1 MINLKVTDMR
11 KYILQLMSISTLF
24 AAMQVTA
31 GNPDRAGGAGGT
43 QLLINPYT
51 RSAGMMGASTASTR
65 GVEAFQFNI
74 AGLAYTNKTDISFSR
89 VTYLQGT
96 DVYINNISLAQSL
109 GSGSVLGLAI
119 NQFDFGSIPITSVSQ
134 PDGTLGTYSPQVL
147 NISLAYAKKFSNS
160 ITGGLNLRII
170 SEGLTNVTANGVAI
184 DAGVQYQTTL
194 VAKKKS
200 IKKED
205 FRFGI
210 SMRNIGPNMQYSGS
224 GLSFRSINPITGAD
238 RRAYM
243 GSESFNLP
251 ALVHIGAS
259 YDMRLDAKSTDTY
272 YHRLTTHG
280 NFNYNAFSSNVTT
293 IGLEYAFKETFML
306 RGGYG
311 YQENGTS
318 STDYR
323 SQYYGAAVGAGV
335 ALPIS
340 KSGTRMNIDYSYA
353 PTRVFNGIHNITL
366 AIVIDS
372 KK

>member
-1 MINLKVTDMR
+1 MR
-11 KYILQLMSISTLF
+11 KYILQLMSITTLF
-24 AAMQVTA
+24 ASVRVMA

-51 RSAGMMGASTASTR
+51 RSAGMMGASTASSR

-74 AGLAYTNKTDISFSR
+74 AGLAYTNKT
-89 VTYLQGT
+89 
-96 DVYINNISLAQSL
+96 NISLDQSL

-160 ITGGLNLRII
+160 ITGGLNLRVI

-194 VAKKKS
+194 NGKDAKKKA

-224 GLSFRSINPITGAD
+224 GLSFRSINPATGAD

-259 YDMRLDAKSTDTY
+259 YDMRLDNKSTETY

-293 IGLEYAFKETFML
+293 IGLEYAFKETFMV

-311 YQENGTS
+311 FQENGTS
-318 STDYR
+318 TTDYR
-323 SQYYGAAVGAGV
+323 SQYYGVAVGAGV

-366 AIVIDS
+366 AVVIDS